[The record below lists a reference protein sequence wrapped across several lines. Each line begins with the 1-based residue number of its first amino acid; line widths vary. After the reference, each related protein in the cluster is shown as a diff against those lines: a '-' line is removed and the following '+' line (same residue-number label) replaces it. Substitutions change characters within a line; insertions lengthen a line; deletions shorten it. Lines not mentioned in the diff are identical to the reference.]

1 MGNPVDRRLYR
12 NISSRYRYITV
23 DLVFFTAVLAIVT
36 NLCNLVEIKM
46 VDVKLVEVFLVEVK
60 LVDLFGR
67 SEFGRKGFFPLVR
80 YGRKVIWKLVEVK
93 MVEMNLVEVKMVEMN
108 LVEVKMVE
116 IMVEEYV
123 KLVEISSEL

>member
-1 MGNPVDRRLYR
+1 
-12 NISSRYRYITV
+12 
-23 DLVFFTAVLAIVT
+23 
-36 NLCNLVEIKM
+36 M

-67 SEFGRKGFFPLVR
+67 KGFFPLVR
-80 YGRKVIWKLVEVK
+80 YGRKVIWKLVGAK
-93 MVEMNLVEVKMVEMN
+93 IVEMNLVEMKMVEMN

-123 KLVEISSEL
+123 KLVEISSKL